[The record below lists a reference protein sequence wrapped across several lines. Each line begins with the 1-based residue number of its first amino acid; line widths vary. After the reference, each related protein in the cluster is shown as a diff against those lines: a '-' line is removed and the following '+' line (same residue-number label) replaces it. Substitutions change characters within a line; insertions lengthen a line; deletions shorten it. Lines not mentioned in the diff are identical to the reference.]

1 MNKNNPI
8 SRDACMYLEGVERT
22 IGHVGDLL
30 NVMTDEI
37 KEYFYRMI

>member
-8 SRDACMYLEGVERT
+8 SRDECMYLEGVEGT
-22 IGHVGDLL
+22 IGHIGDLL

-37 KEYFYRMI
+37 KEYFNRKI

>member
-8 SRDACMYLEGVERT
+8 GRDECMHLEGTERA
-22 IGHVGDLL
+22 IDHVGDLL

-37 KEYFYRMI
+37 KEYFDRMI